1 MTVVR
6 LVARGTIEEKIGL
19 LKEKKRDLAAAVL
32 ASPSVEDGSD
42 APVEALRGLSDAD
55 VEALLGGLRDEGESE
70 SEALLRTGDH
80 EGERDVVLARRFV
93 AEREVDEL
101 RAILKRVEGS
111 GTPRKDLAR
120 KVGLPVARVSLLLIG
135 HAVPIP
141 TRAAE
146 KIRALRIGF
155 DTPR

>member
-1 MTVVR
+1 M
-6 LVARGTIEEKIGL
+6 
-19 LKEKKRDLAAAVL
+19 LAQ
-32 ASPSVEDGSD
+32 DQ
-42 APVEALRGLSDAD
+42 
-55 VEALLGGLRDEGESE
+55 
-70 SEALLRTGDH
+70 

-155 DTPR
+155 DPPR